1 MAKQLRLNRVEDAE
15 IGYNAM
21 VAAYSNDLKP
31 KPEGLQKI
39 YSILSRTNPKL
50 STLKPETVLDATFI
64 SENPV
69 ERILNPDCAV
79 KDLWSKEREKKDKRS
94 SGLG

>member
-15 IGYNAM
+15 TGYNAM

-64 SENPV
+64 Q
-69 ERILNPDCAV
+69 RIQ
-79 KDLWSKEREKKDKRS
+79 S
-94 SGLG
+94 SGY

>member
-1 MAKQLRLNRVEDAE
+1 MAKHLRLNRAEDAE

-21 VAAYSNDLKP
+21 LAAYSSDFRP

-50 STLKPETVLDATFI
+50 STLKPETILDPTFI
-64 SENPV
+64 Q
-69 ERILNPDCAV
+69 RIQA
-79 KDLWSKEREKKDKRS
+79 
-94 SGLG
+94 SGY